1 MEAAADD
8 DIDLTLAILYH
19 RRKMVDRMI
28 QRLER
33 RESHVCTERFLA
45 PALAG
50 HERLARKAPWFER
63 MKGWTT

>member
-1 MEAAADD
+1 MEPTTDD
-8 DIDLTLAILYH
+8 DVDFALAILYH
-19 RRKMVDRMI
+19 RRRVVDEMI
-28 QRLER
+28 RRLKQRENDL
-33 RESHVCTERFLA
+33 SIERFLA